1 MFFDYKT
8 ERLRKLKDRKRLR
21 SIIDKNYGIDI
32 NPYALEFLKKFET
45 DIKLKIIVAVHPKS
59 KNTNLRNLLKG
70 IEFSFENTA
79 ELVKNSSL
87 TLLHDST
94 AISFAILFNKPT
106 LFLTSN
112 HLKKTSFG
120 PRIDNIAK
128 IVNSKIINMDNCLEK
143 KIDVQNLFQIDHE
156 KYQNFLDQYIKVPDS
171 SNLPVWEIFIKQ
183 IKNKEF

>member
-1 MFFDYKT
+1 MDNEINSLIRFVTESQKKKELKSVFKQGKWEELFTKSTLITGVVAFVIVIVDFNKT
-8 ERLRKLKDRKRLR
+8 LSL
-21 SIIDKNYGIDI
+21 
-32 NPYALEFLKKFET
+32 
-45 DIKLKIIVAVHPKS
+45 VAV
-59 KNTNLRNLLKG
+59 
-70 IEFSFENTA
+70 
-79 ELVKNSSL
+79 L
-87 TLLHDST
+87 TFL
-94 AISFAILFNKPT
+94 SFAILFNKPT

-156 KYQNFLDQYIKVPDS
+156 KYQNFLDQYIKVPNS